1 MSLSIFKTELFDR
14 YEEGS
19 ELSGVIYIHRISDN
33 RFTET
38 AGRNFRIFCELC
50 GESALKNVVLV
61 TNMWGNVSH
70 EIGEV
75 RENELSRQFFKPAL
89 DKGAKIVRHH
99 NTVESAQDIVR
110 RIVANN
116 PVVLRIQWEL
126 ADEQKDI
133 TETAAGE
140 AVIQELDEQT
150 KRCLAGLR
158 EVQEGIE
165 RPLRRATMLKA
176 RPPR

>member
-1 MSLSIFKTELFDR
+1 M
-14 YEEGS
+14 
-19 ELSGVIYIHRISDN
+19 
-33 RFTET
+33 
-38 AGRNFRIFCELC
+38 FRELC
-50 GESALKNVVLV
+50 GELALKNVVLV

-89 DKGAKIVRHH
+89 EKGAKIVRHH
-99 NTVESAQDIVR
+99 NTAESAHDIVR
-110 RIVANN
+110 RIMVNN
-116 PVVLRIQWEL
+116 PVVLRIQREL

-133 TETAAGE
+133 AETAAGE
-140 AVIQELDEQT
+140 AVIQEFNEQS
-150 KRCLAGLR
+150 KRYLAGLR
-158 EVQEGIE
+158 EIQEGIE